1 MSDAMDVVRRL
12 FRAVERRDRDAVM
25 ACYAED
31 VEIHEAAV
39 LPYGGTW
46 RGLSGAL
53 AHAQGFRAAW
63 DPYQGPD
70 EIRLDPHFWGDAS
83 DTVCVL
89 PSPCRRP
96 ETRNSIRRTGNWR
109 LPGQGREGGAL
120 ADVPRGL
127 HRGRPVLDRRRSR
140 ALHRR

>member
-46 RGLSGAL
+46 RGRVLWPMLKVSARRGTPI
-53 AHAQGFRAAW
+53 RA
-63 DPYQGPD
+63 
-70 EIRLDPHFWGDAS
+70 RMKS
-83 DTVCVL
+83 D
-89 PSPCRRP
+89 
-96 ETRNSIRRTGNWR
+96 SIRISGVM
-109 LPGQGREGGAL
+109 LPTPCASSSATAPSTRDAE
-120 ADVPRGL
+120 
-127 HRGRPVLDRRRSR
+127 LDST
-140 ALHRR
+140 HRRLAFTRSGTGRWCARRCSTRTPPRSPGS

>member
-46 RGLSGAL
+46 RG
-53 AHAQGFRAAW
+53 
-63 DPYQGPD
+63 P
-70 EIRLDPHFWGDAS
+70 

-89 PSPCRRP
+89 FRHRAVDPKRGTRFDAPEIGVYQVRDGKVVRSQMFHADSTAVARFLTDAAAVPSTADERPC
-96 ETRNSIRRTGNWR
+96 
-109 LPGQGREGGAL
+109 
-120 ADVPRGL
+120 
-127 HRGRPVLDRRRSR
+127 
-140 ALHRR
+140 